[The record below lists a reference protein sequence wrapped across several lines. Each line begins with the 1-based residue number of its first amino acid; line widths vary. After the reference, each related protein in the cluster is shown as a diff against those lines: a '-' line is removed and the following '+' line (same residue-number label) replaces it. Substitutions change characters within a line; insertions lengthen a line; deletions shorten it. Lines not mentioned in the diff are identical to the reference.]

1 MIELL
6 VGILAT
12 WRIAAWLYLDGD
24 AKWLHKARDRFE
36 FLSCP
41 WCVTTWVGFL
51 LTPFVIWYHWPLIP
65 FALSGAAM
73 LLSQGG
79 RIIWRDMVDG

>member
-12 WRIAAWLYLDGD
+12 WRIAAWLYYDGD
-24 AKWLHKARDRFE
+24 AKWIQWAREKFE
-36 FLSCP
+36 FLSCF
-41 WCVTTWVGFL
+41 WCVTTWVGVTIAPL
-51 LTPFVIWYHWPLIP
+51 VIWYHWPLIP
-65 FALSGAAM
+65 FALSGGAM
-73 LLSQGG
+73 LLTQAG